1 MSNLAYANQTYQHG
15 HHAAVVAD
23 HAKRTADTVAAF
35 FLPFIKPG
43 MRLLDVGCGPGSIT
57 SGLAQRVEPAD
68 TIGIDPS
75 PDVIETAHSLLDR
88 KSVKHLTFEV
98 GDIYKTRF
106 AAEAFDAVFAHQ
118 VLQHLPDPV
127 DALRRMQTLLKPGG
141 VLGVRDVDWGST
153 TFYPEN
159 HGMRRFLTLYY
170 ELARRN
176 GGEANAG
183 RYLRRWLREAGF
195 SETRV
200 TTATV
205 SYTDPAATRDWG
217 ETYAERT
224 LQSNLADRAVEYG
237 IATRSELEDIAAAWR
252 TWGRDPDALF
262 CFSHTQVVAWKKIA
276 ESSNRSDEDDQAAKL
291 STERQP

>member
-1 MSNLAYANQTYQHG
+1 MPNLAHANETYQHG
-15 HHAAVVAD
+15 HHPSVVAD
-23 HAKRTADTVAAF
+23 HAKRTADTAAAF

-57 SGLAQRVEPAD
+57 VGLAQRVEPSE

-75 PDVIETAHSLLDR
+75 PSVIETAKSLANAKAAKYL
-88 KSVKHLTFEV
+88 SFEV
-98 GDIYKTRF
+98 GNVYESRF
-106 AAEAFDAVFAHQ
+106 AAETFDAVFAHQ
-118 VLQHLPDPV
+118 VLQHLRKPV
-127 DALRRMQTLLKPGG
+127 DALRQMMFLLKSGG

-159 HGMRRFLTLYY
+159 DGIRRFLTLYY

-183 RYLRRWLREAGF
+183 RFLRRWLREAGF

-200 TTATV
+200 STATV
-205 SYTDPAATRDWG
+205 SYTDPVATREWG
-217 ETYAERT
+217 DTYAERT
-224 LQSNLADRAVEYG
+224 LHSNLADRAVEHG

-252 TWGRDPDALF
+252 AWGRDPDALF
-262 CFSHTQVVAWKKIA
+262 CFSHTEMVAWK
-276 ESSNRSDEDDQAAKL
+276 R
-291 STERQP
+291 